1 MRDLFYN
8 SQEEYSVAVSGGM
21 FGADQALDCKAY
33 LEEYFNIKFWDM
45 MTKEQVLNAFYL
57 AVYEAGLAD
66 SNASLKL
73 DTYFRKHLDDIEKD
87 KQLTLE
93 LWQ

>member
-1 MRDLFYN
+1 
-8 SQEEYSVAVSGGM
+8 
-21 FGADQALDCKAY
+21 
-33 LEEYFNIKFWDM
+33 
-45 MTKEQVLNAFYL
+45 MTKEQVLNSFYL

-93 LWQ
+93 L

>member
-1 MRDLFYN
+1 
-8 SQEEYSVAVSGGM
+8 
-21 FGADQALDCKAY
+21 
-33 LEEYFNIKFWDM
+33 

-57 AVYEAGLAD
+57 AVYEARLAD

-73 DTYFRKHLDDIEKD
+73 DTYFRKHLDYIEKD

-93 LWQ
+93 L